1 MIQNST
7 IPFEV
12 GVQSVFS
19 GKKNKFDSIFNYNF
33 LKQWILCSQHV
44 TTDLLSCINRI

>member
-1 MIQNST
+1 MIQNSI

-12 GVQSVFS
+12 GVQIEFS
-19 GKKNKFDSIFNYNF
+19 GKKNKFDSIFNCNF

-44 TTDLLSCINRI
+44 TTDLLFG